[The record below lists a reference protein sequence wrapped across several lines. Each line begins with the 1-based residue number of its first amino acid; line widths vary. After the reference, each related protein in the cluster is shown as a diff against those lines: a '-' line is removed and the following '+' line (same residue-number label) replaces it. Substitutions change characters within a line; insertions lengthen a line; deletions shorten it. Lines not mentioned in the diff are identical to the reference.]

1 LSQCALCQ
9 ATSFSCNFSKASA
22 WASTRAVCCAT
33 HEYTPYGIAIS
44 LVAAAQ
50 VNEMNCKMKGQ
61 ISLALAKVKRLGV
74 PIDLD
79 DKEDYS
85 AVLFQATQIMAAARK
100 EGSTSW
106 CKARSANMDAFLRSD

>member
-1 LSQCALCQ
+1 MQKPLMVSV
-9 ATSFSCNFSKASA
+9 
-22 WASTRAVCCAT
+22 AVMLLAAPAVARDLLDEKT
-33 HEYTPYGIAIS
+33 HEYTPYGLAIS

-50 VNEMNCKMKGQ
+50 VNEMNCNMKGQ

-79 DKEDYS
+79 DKEDFS
-85 AVLFQATQIMAAARK
+85 AVLFQATQILAAMRK

-106 CKARSANMDAFLRSD
+106 CKARSADMDAFLKSD

>member
-1 LSQCALCQ
+1 MARKMSSHRETAMY
-9 ATSFSCNFSKASA
+9 KAIMFPF
-22 WASTRAVCCAT
+22 C
-33 HEYTPYGIAIS
+33 S
-44 LVAAAQ
+44 LVKLPHSPFSPAALGAIQ

-85 AVLFQATQIMAAARK
+85 AVLFQATQIMAAMRK